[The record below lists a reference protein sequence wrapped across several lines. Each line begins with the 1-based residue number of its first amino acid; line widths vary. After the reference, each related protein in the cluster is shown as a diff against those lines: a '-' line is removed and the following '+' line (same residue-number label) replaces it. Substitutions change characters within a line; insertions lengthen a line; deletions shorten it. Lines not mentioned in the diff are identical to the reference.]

1 MYVQTYDGLEEAA
14 RTYGSFA
21 SPLGETFKP
30 EVREFLKR
38 VRARPQDYKELLLT
52 VTFHPN
58 PILSQ
63 AKVTITAGGQPQF
76 LLDAALMFNFDP
88 PGAFLDKLRRIR
100 DDFQKR
106 DSRFKQQIEAE
117 LQLRNDMIATT
128 GDVAMRM
135 ARQSLYPLLL
145 DALRTNALPI
155 TLSELGQRS
164 VGKILPPPLIQRLRT
179 SAASDAHY
187 TNLGSFLRR
196 YGEVLQGKDA
206 AFKALVEQERAKQRQ
221 QELEQEKRR
230 EQEKERTQRRPRRR

>member
-1 MYVQTYDGLEEAA
+1 MYFSETLRYPSASL
-14 RTYGSFA
+14 SFA
-21 SPLGETFKP
+21 GAPGASPFST
-30 EVREFLKR
+30 EVREFLSR
-38 VRARPQDYKELLLT
+38 VRARPQDFKELLLT
-52 VTFHPN
+52 VTFHPD
-58 PILSQ
+58 PMLSQ
-63 AKVTITAGGQPQF
+63 AKVTIMAGQQPQF
-76 LLDAALMFNFDP
+76 LQDAAVMNNLDP
-88 PGAFLDKLRRIR
+88 PGAFLNKLRRIR

-106 DSRFKQQIEAE
+106 DTRFKQQIEAE
-117 LQLRNDMIATT
+117 LQLRNDMIATA
-128 GDVAMRM
+128 GEVAMRM

-145 DALRTNALPI
+145 DALRTNALPF
-155 TLSELGQRS
+155 TLSELGRRS
-164 VGKILPPPLIQRLRT
+164 VEKILPPPLVQRLRT